1 MRRIKCN
8 HCGRVLHKLCIEK
21 CDDVGSSGFEDTDYS
36 VDEEGF
42 IELYINNDWANYYKT
57 DSTMKDDCET
67 VVCPYCLEPIGDYME
82 VDYCCQPMT
91 IGSSK
96 GYEIVHEGN
105 VDLEEAWSE
114 AATYHTE
121 LDYRQ
126 RQLSEEIE
134 ELKGRLMKLP
144 EKVKQTF
151 LKDIENISQRLDH
164 IQPLRDGAQ
173 EVVDRVGLDGKLVC
187 PNCGKKMPRI
197 LVRMF
202 MQDGGD
208 KDIPTDYIYE
218 NGLIRFETDENWA
231 GYYFQ
236 DDATDVP
243 SKEML
248 GTIFCPFCLKNF
260 ESDYISISEPLDVA
274 LSIKSSGE
282 KEG

>member
-8 HCGRVLHKLCIEK
+8 HCGKILHELCIENY
-21 CDDVGSSGFEDTDYS
+21 DDIGSSDFESTGYS
-36 VDEEGF
+36 VDDEGF
-42 IELYINNDWANYYKT
+42 IELYVDNRWTGYYKT
-57 DSTMKDDCET
+57 NSMEDDCET
-67 VVCPYCLEPIGDYME
+67 VVCPYCLKPIGDYME

-151 LKDIENISQRLDH
+151 LKDIEDVSQRLDH

-173 EVVDRVGLDGKLVC
+173 EVVDRVGLDGKLIC

-197 LVRMF
+197 LVHMF

-218 NGLIRFETDENWA
+218 NGLIRFETDENWT

-260 ESDYISISEPLDVA
+260 ESDYISISEPLDVV
-274 LSIKSSGE
+274 LSIKGSEE

>member
-8 HCGRVLHKLCIEK
+8 HCGKILHELCIEN
-21 CDDVGSSGFEDTDYS
+21 CDDIGSSGFESTGYS
-36 VDEEGF
+36 VDDEGF
-42 IELYINNDWANYYKT
+42 IELYVDNRWTGYYK
-57 DSTMKDDCET
+57 SSSMKDDCQT
-67 VVCPYCLEPIGDYME
+67 VVCPYCFEPIGDYME

-96 GYEIVHEGN
+96 GYEIVYEGK

-151 LKDIENISQRLDH
+151 LKDIENVSQRLDH

-197 LVRMF
+197 LVDTF
-202 MQDGGD
+202 MRDGSD
-208 KDIPTDYIYE
+208 EYIATDYTYE
-218 NGLIRFETDENWA
+218 NGAICFETSRNWT
-231 GYYFQ
+231 GYELQ
-236 DDATDVP
+236 DDSTDIP
-243 SKEML
+243 SEEVL
-248 GTIFCPFCLKNF
+248 ETISCPFCLKNF
-260 ESDYISISEPLDVA
+260 KSDYISISEPLDVV
-274 LSIKSSGE
+274 LSIKGSEE

>member
-8 HCGRVLHKLCIEK
+8 HCGRILRKLCIENY
-21 CDDVGSSGFEDTDYS
+21 DEVGSSAFEDTGYS
-36 VDEEGF
+36 VDDEGF
-42 IELYINNDWANYYKT
+42 IELYADSSWTGYYKT
-57 DSTMKDDCET
+57 NSMKEDCET
-67 VVCPYCLEPIGDYME
+67 VICPYCFEPIGDYME
-82 VDYCCQPMT
+82 VDYCCQPIT

-96 GYEIVHEGN
+96 GYEIVHEGD
-105 VDLEEAWSE
+105 VDLKEAWAE

-126 RQLSEEIE
+126 RELSEEIE
-134 ELKGRLMKLP
+134 ELKNRIMKLP
-144 EKVKQTF
+144 EKVKQSF
-151 LKDIENISQRLDH
+151 IKDIENVSQRLDNM
-164 IQPLRDGAQ
+164 QPLQDKAQ
-173 EVVDRVGLDGKLVC
+173 EVADRIGLDGKLIC

-197 LVRMF
+197 LVHMF

-218 NGLIRFETDENWA
+218 NGLIRFETDENWT
-231 GYYFQ
+231 GCYFQ

-260 ESDYISISEPLDVA
+260 ESDYISIAEPLDVV
-274 LSIKSSGE
+274 LSIKGSEG
-282 KEG
+282 KEC